1 MRVRTARRVLSLPCP
16 PSLAQHM
23 HAGLSTVII
32 AAPDK
37 MQAGAVSG
45 ALRATPNHQLAC
57 QQPVLM
63 PNMTGM

>member
-1 MRVRTARRVLSLPCP
+1 
-16 PSLAQHM
+16 M

-32 AAPDK
+32 AATDK
-37 MQAGAVSG
+37 MQAGALSG